1 MVLVTCPNC
10 KKEVSDTAITCPHC
24 GFRLKQPEGKAAIHP
39 TKPGK
44 NSGLG
49 IVSIILGVVGI
60 IVILAVFFSRDKLS
74 SNGLITPATKNQFI
88 EKYAGSYTI
97 EVKGSSG
104 ESTEAYDLRDN
115 GSAIWIWTEP
125 NGRGGV
131 KVGQKDRGT
140 WSATDTSITIKMQ
153 GRMGLVEEEYV
164 LRNGILVNSQLGD
177 RYLKPK

>member
-60 IVILAVFFSRDKLS
+60 IVILAVFFSRDKSS
-74 SNGLITPATKNQFI
+74 SNGLIPPATINQFI

-104 ESTEAYDLRDN
+104 GKY
-115 GSAIWIWTEP
+115 GSI
-125 NGRGGV
+125 
-131 KVGQKDRGT
+131 
-140 WSATDTSITIKMQ
+140 
-153 GRMGLVEEEYV
+153 
-164 LRNGILVNSQLGD
+164 
-177 RYLKPK
+177 